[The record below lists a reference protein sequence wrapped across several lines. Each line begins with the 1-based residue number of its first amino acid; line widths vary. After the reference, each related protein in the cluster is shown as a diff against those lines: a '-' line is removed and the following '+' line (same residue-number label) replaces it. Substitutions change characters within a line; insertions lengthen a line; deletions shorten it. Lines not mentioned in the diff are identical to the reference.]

1 MLSKDLEIGFI
12 GIGKMGK
19 ALAVALATH
28 GYSVTA
34 CYSRSATSTS
44 ELKELLP
51 RCFITSTA
59 QEVVDRT
66 NLVFITIPDDL
77 IQSYVQD
84 LRVNENQGFV
94 HCSGSLPRSI
104 LNNANSKARFTG
116 MFHPYQTLA
125 GIDSPADAVGRL
137 SGITFAIDAEGW
149 LLDQLIS
156 FGESLDSRTIH
167 VPASD
172 LGIYHSSAVLVC
184 GFLATL
190 LHCAISLWE
199 EMGHNKDDAMKAI
212 LPLATSTLSNIGNL
226 GVLPS
231 MTGPIYRGD
240 IATIENHI
248 SSLISRTP
256 QIVDVYTSLFQA
268 SLPIAQQLGAD
279 SPTISALET
288 LIKDTLERK
297 LKCAG

>member
-19 ALAVALATH
+19 TLAVALATH
-28 GYSVTA
+28 GYRVTA
-34 CYSRSATSTS
+34 CYTRSSTAAS
-44 ELKELLP
+44 ELKQLLP
-51 RCFITSTA
+51 RCVITSTS
-59 QEVVDRT
+59 QEVVDQT

-77 IQSYVQD
+77 IQNYVQD
-84 LRVNENQGFV
+84 LVVNENQGIV

-104 LNNANSKARFTG
+104 LNNANSKTRFTG

-125 GIDSPADAVGRL
+125 GIDSSAAAVGRL

-156 FGESLDSRTIH
+156 FSEALDSRTIH

-279 SPTISALET
+279 SSTISAFET